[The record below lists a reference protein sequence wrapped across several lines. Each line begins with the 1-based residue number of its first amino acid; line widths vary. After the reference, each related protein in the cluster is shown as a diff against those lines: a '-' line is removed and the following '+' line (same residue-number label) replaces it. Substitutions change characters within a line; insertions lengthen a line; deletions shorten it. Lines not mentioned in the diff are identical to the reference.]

1 MTKNTIVKDIITS
14 DLTLIAI
21 LAELESCRLNGIG
34 KHKIELY
41 RDGFEYV
48 VSKVEDEYH
57 AEIMSKK
64 TGDDARCDR
73 YVFPI
78 GFEAQIIK

>member
-1 MTKNTIVKDIITS
+1 MTKQTKEKDVITS

-21 LAELESCRLNGIG
+21 LAELESCQLNGIA
-34 KHKIELY
+34 KHKIEMY

-48 VSKVEDEYH
+48 VSKVENEYH
-57 AEIMSKK
+57 AEIISRK